1 MEPKKYIELKDLE
14 VYKLS
19 RQLSSLAWVIY
30 EKMDWQT
37 KKVIGDQFLTAT
49 DSVGANIAEGYAR
62 YHYLDKVKF
71 FLYSR
76 ASLSESVDHW
86 LSLLEQRGIIEAS
99 ISKKFQT
106 IAKTLQIKL
115 NNFITSTRKNKK

>member
-1 MEPKKYIELKDLE
+1 MERKKYIELKDLE
-14 VYKLS
+14 VYQLS
-19 RQLSSLAWVIY
+19 RQLSSLAWIIY
-30 EKMDWQT
+30 EKIERQT

-86 LSLLEQRGIIEAS
+86 LSLLEERCIIEAS
-99 ISKKFQT
+99 IAKEFQT